1 MMYMIDRKSLHYQ
14 IDCGVVMYKPTVE
27 SERTG
32 SKYWRQ
38 STRVTMA
45 KCSDLFPS
53 SFKVAAAFN
62 PAAHIAPYR
71 LVFALLQACTTKA
84 F

>member
-1 MMYMIDRKSLHYQ
+1 M
-14 IDCGVVMYKPTVE
+14 DCGVVMYKPTVE

-71 LVFALLQACTTKA
+71 LVFALLQACTSKA